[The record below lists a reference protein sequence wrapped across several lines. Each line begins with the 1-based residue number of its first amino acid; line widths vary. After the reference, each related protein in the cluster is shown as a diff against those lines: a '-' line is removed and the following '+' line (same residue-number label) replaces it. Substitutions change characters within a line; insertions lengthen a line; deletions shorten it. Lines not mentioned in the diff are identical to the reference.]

1 MKQISVI
8 GLGYVGL
15 PTAATIAAR
24 GVRVHGVDIRPDV
37 VERINSG
44 NTHIIEPDLDIVVH
58 SVVSTGMLKAATQPE
73 PADAFIIAVPTPVR
87 DDNTPD
93 MRAVEGAL
101 AAIAP
106 VLARRQ
112 PRHHRIDVAR
122 RHDAARGRPARRCG
136 PTSPFP
142 TRPES
147 ARTC

>member
-1 MKQISVI
+1 MI

-15 PTAATIAAR
+15 PTAATLAAR

-44 NTHIIEPDLDIVVH
+44 KTHIIEPDLDIIVH

-112 PRHHRIDVAR
+112 PRHRRIDVAGG
-122 RHDAARGRPARRCG
+122 HDAPGRGSARRTA
-136 PTSPFP
+136 P
-142 TRPES
+142 
-147 ARTC
+147 